1 MEFSMN
7 KVRVIVPA
15 STTNLGPGFDVLGMA
30 LNLYNVFEVGINKSK
45 KTEIEIEGEGSD
57 ILPRDESNLVYECAK
72 KVFDKIGEKTPPL
85 SIKIINNIPLARGL
99 GSSGTAIIG
108 GLMSANTL
116 SGEQLTEQEILNLA
130 TEIDGHPDN
139 VSASMLGGVVIS
151 AQTNNGIAY
160 MKLNLP
166 KKLTVVAV
174 VPDFHIITTEA
185 RELLPKTVDIQTAVF
200 NISRASLLV
209 AGLATGDFKLLD
221 ISMQDKLHQPYRA
234 KLIPGIYDVFESA
247 KAVTENVA
255 VTISGAGS
263 TISAFCYDTDAC
275 AIGESMCKAFM
286 KHNVKSYPLILDI
299 DQEGTRVM
307 RL

>member
-1 MEFSMN
+1 MN

-30 LNLYNVFEVGINKSK
+30 LNLYNVFEVEISESDETK
-45 KTEIEIEGEGSD
+45 IEIEGEGSD
-57 ILPRDESNLVYECAK
+57 ILPRDEKNLVYQCAK
-72 KVFDKIGEKTPPL
+72 RVFEKIGEKIPPL

-99 GSSGTAIIG
+99 GSSGTAIIA
-108 GLMSANTL
+108 GLMSANAL
-116 SGEQLTEQEILNLA
+116 SGNQLTDQEILNLA

-139 VSASMLGGVVIS
+139 VSASMFGGVVIS

-160 MKLNLP
+160 MKLDMP

-174 VPDFHIITTEA
+174 VPDFHIITTKA

-209 AGLATGDFKLLD
+209 AGLATGDFRLLD

-286 KHNVKSYPLILDI
+286 KHNVKSYSLILDI
-299 DQEGTRVM
+299 DQEGTRIIK
-307 RL
+307 L

>member
-1 MEFSMN
+1 MD

-30 LNLYNVFEVGINKSK
+30 LNLYNVFEVGISKSNRIG
-45 KTEIEIEGEGSD
+45 IEIEGEGSD
-57 ILPRDESNLVYECAK
+57 KLPRDKSNLVYKCAK
-72 KVFDKIGEKTPPL
+72 KVFDKIGEKIPPL
-85 SIKIINNIPLARGL
+85 EIKIINNIPLARGL
-99 GSSGTAIIG
+99 GSSGTAIIA
-108 GLMSANTL
+108 GLISANVL
-116 SGEQLTEQEILNLA
+116 SGDQLTEQDILNLA
-130 TEIDGHPDN
+130 AEIDGHPDN

-151 AQTNNGIAY
+151 AQTNNGIVY
-160 MKLNLP
+160 MKLNMP

-174 VPDFHIITTEA
+174 VPDFQIITTEA
-185 RELLPKTVDIQTAVF
+185 RKLLPKTVDIQTAVF

-209 AGLATGDFKLLD
+209 AGLATGDFRLLD
-221 ISMQDKLHQPYRA
+221 ISMQDRLHQPYRA

-275 AIGESMCKAFM
+275 AIGESMCKTFM
-286 KHNVKSYPLILDI
+286 KHNIKSYPLILDI
-299 DQEGTRVM
+299 DQEGARVV